1 MITVK
6 ISDIINSTEILQKL
20 AQQNFKAKL
29 ALSIARLLKQ
39 VEAEI
44 QIFNTTRIDLVKKY
58 GIKDENGELITD
70 DSGNCT
76 IEDNSLEVFNKEL
89 NELLNTEIEINANK
103 IDINLLEE
111 CDFTPSEITALE
123 PFLKEE

>member
-1 MITVK
+1 MIAVK

-39 VEAEI
+39 AEVEM
-44 QIFNTTRIDLVKKY
+44 QTFNTTRIDLVKKY
-58 GIKDENGELITD
+58 GIKNENGELITD
-70 DSGNCT
+70 DNGNCT
-76 IEDNSLEVFNKEL
+76 IEDGSLEVFNKEL

-111 CDFTPSEITALE
+111 CDFTPSEIAALE
-123 PFLKEE
+123 PFLEE

>member
-6 ISDIINSTEILQKL
+6 ISDVVNSMETLQKL

-44 QIFNTTRIDLVKKY
+44 QTFNTTRMDLIKKY
-58 GIKDENGELITD
+58 GTKDENGELITD
-70 DSGNCT
+70 EEGNCKIDPDS
-76 IEDNSLEVFNKEL
+76 IETFSKEL
-89 NELLNTEIEINANK
+89 NELLATEIEINANK
-103 IDINLLEE
+103 IDVNLLDE
-111 CDFTPSEITALE
+111 CDFTPSEIAALE
-123 PFLKEE
+123 PFLEE

>member
-6 ISDIINSTEILQKL
+6 MADVVNSMEVLQKL

-39 VEAEI
+39 IEVEI
-44 QIFNTTRIDLVKKY
+44 QTFNTTRMDLIKKY
-58 GIKDENGELITD
+58 GTKDENGELITD
-70 DSGNCT
+70 EEGNCKIDPESVET
-76 IEDNSLEVFNKEL
+76 FNKEL
-89 NELLNTEIEINANK
+89 SDLLTTEIEINANK
-103 IDINLLEE
+103 IDVELLDG

-123 PFLKEE
+123 PFLEE